1 MVFSFL
7 ILFSVTI
14 ILYVLYNNGIVSL
27 STKVALLFYE
37 KFSLSNNNHHAKF
50 KFCTG
55 FTRRVLKFEQN
66 RIYDFYL
73 ENNLSKGAVCVE
85 ILDSEKNVLFT
96 LDSLNPSRSQYMLAD
111 TKYFFKVNFKKA
123 SGYYKFSWK

>member
-1 MVFSFL
+1 MKITVL
-7 ILFSVTI
+7 ILLSVTV
-14 ILYVLYNNGIVSL
+14 ILYVLYNNGIAAF
-27 STKVALLFYE
+27 STKAAILFYE
-37 KFSLSNNNHHAKF
+37 KFSLSNDNHYAKF

-73 ENNLSKGAVCVE
+73 ENNLSRGDVCVE
-85 ILDSEKNVLFT
+85 ILDSKKNVLFT

-123 SGYYKFSWK
+123 SGYYRFSWK